1 LGAAAIEKQMKQRRN
16 NNDLSNDFAG
26 LTVIELHDNDDHNG
40 VTNDST
46 IDRSNSS
53 SNNNIIND
61 NTDTSSTKHG
71 STHNQD
77 PLAVQFL
84 LTAALWGRDEDFQPY
99 WTSVETAALSTS
111 LLTSLQ
117 QKLSFP
123 VSSSSAAAAA
133 SSSSFDALISVV
145 LEDIIQPVVNA
156 YSFYNTRTS
165 QLTRYK
171 GPESRERIRAAHQL
185 TWLTRH
191 LGNNDSN
198 NSNDALARHV
208 PTILPLLLACLN
220 DVSPEVQSAGLWG
233 LEYCANNH
241 LNNKDIIS
249 LLRPSRKVSVLD
261 TVRQA
266 VVGCD
271 EVVWPAGA
279 AALVALA
286 IHVEG
291 TTNPTSTVLVQVVD
305 TMMYEAEL
313 HQTKP
318 ERALI
323 WLHYFPKMFPTLSF
337 LLVRYF
343 SRLMPLLIGWISDRS
358 YCSSGTGSTGTGN
371 SGTAVQEAAIQCL
384 TEALKWTWPRSN
396 VHIPVVWPIIEK
408 VYDSSDNSSGVV
420 EAAKRCGIVMYA
432 IADETFKEE
441 LKKGQL
447 VNDVLQELAS
457 SRQMLLNYL

>member
-1 LGAAAIEKQMKQRRN
+1 MKQRRN

-26 LTVIELHDNDDHNG
+26 LTVIELPDNDDYNG
-40 VTNDST
+40 VTGDST
-46 IDRSNSS
+46 IDSSSS
-53 SNNNIIND
+53 SNNNINNGNI
-61 NTDTSSTKHG
+61 DTSNIKHG
-71 STHNQD
+71 STHDQD
-77 PLAVQFL
+77 PLAVHFL
-84 LTAALWGRDEDFQPY
+84 LTAALWGRDEDHQPY

-117 QKLSFP
+117 QKMSFP
-123 VSSSSAAAAA
+123 LSSSSSS

-145 LEDIIQPVVNA
+145 VEDIIQPVVSA
-156 YSFYNTRTS
+156 YSCYNTRTS
-165 QLTRYK
+165 QLTRYA
-171 GPESRERIRAAHQL
+171 GPEAGERVRAAHQL

-249 LLRPSRKVSVLD
+249 LLRPSRKIGVLD

-271 EVVWPAGA
+271 QVVWPAGA

-286 IHVEG
+286 IHVES
-291 TTNPTSTVLVQVVD
+291 TTNPSSTGLVQVVD

-337 LLVRYF
+337 LLVRF
-343 SRLMPLLIGWISDRS
+343 FARLMPLLLDWISDIS
-358 YCSSGTGSTGTGN
+358 YCTCHISSSGTS
-371 SGTAVQEAAIQCL
+371 VQEAAIQCL
-384 TEALKWTWPRSN
+384 TEALRWTWPRSN
-396 VHIPVVWPIIEK
+396 IHVPVLWPIVEK
-408 VYDSSDNSSGVV
+408 VYDNSDNSSGVA
-420 EAAKRCGIVMYA
+420 EAAKRCGIVMYT
-432 IADETFKEE
+432 IADETFKED

-447 VNDVLQELAS
+447 VNAVLQELAA
-457 SRQMLLNYL
+457 SRQML